1 MLVIMWTILIL
12 VDIVTVTARS
22 VPVWNSKSVEIVIVT
37 VTMSMPGVPVVESRE
52 MVKRVMRHLVMFLT
66 RTCDNLKKK
75 NDDDDDEDEGIFLIE
90 EADSDVEYII

>member
-1 MLVIMWTILIL
+1 
-12 VDIVTVTARS
+12 
-22 VPVWNSKSVEIVIVT
+22 
-37 VTMSMPGVPVVESRE
+37 